1 MSSYEKCGIHIKL
14 TWQNL
19 EFTTTNMAELGRI
32 EISEMSIASKPV
44 VLKVLGKFVLHK
56 LEQNIQWIGKKL
68 KKYEKKSTLPIP
80 HISTRTQD
88 HWVISLHDLPFL
100 STEALPRALGGYHVR
115 SSFMTFIPLVLSA
128 LPGLIRRSISL
139 VHCEITSAI
148 VMSTAE
154 IRNVSKY
161 SHRRVLAPYT
171 QDVQMWPQSSRVPGL
186 LSSNF
191 GICSIANKK

>member
-19 EFTTTNMAELGRI
+19 ESTTTNMAELGRI
-32 EISEMSIASKPV
+32 EISEMSTASKPV
-44 VLKVLGKFVLHK
+44 VLKMLGKFVLHK
-56 LEQNIQWIGKKL
+56 LEQDIQWIGKKL
-68 KKYEKKSTLPIP
+68 KKYEKKIYLAHSTYFYQNPGSLG
-80 HISTRTQD
+80 
-88 HWVISLHDLPFL
+88 SLHDLPFL
-100 STEALPRALGGYHVR
+100 STEALPSALGGYHVR

-161 SHRRVLAPYT
+161 SHRRVLAPYA